1 MSEINNIAISIAL
14 QTLPIS
20 QKGFGMPLI
29 VGTKVRTGKPD
40 YVEVADADEL
50 LDASI
55 GFVDT
60 DLEYKMAAAIFSQ
73 SPRLEKVAV
82 CFIEQYA
89 AGSGVGLAAE
99 LAALRNSG
107 KDSWYYLLITDRTK
121 TNIAIADAYV
131 NSLEKIGVFASD
143 DQTIT
148 STGERTVIIISEY
161 ADEFPDAALVGRCA
175 AETIGSITW
184 DSKQLSGQKNSGVTM
199 SEQSTLLAANF
210 NLLREMGGVIV
221 TWEGKTMSGQYIDN
235 IIGRD
240 YIKAR
245 LTEAL
250 QSLKINN
257 RKIPMDSRGI
267 SMIEASMREVFRD
280 AGRNGV
286 IAPVIVD
293 ADRLKSDLGDF
304 QYKLTLPNSIG
315 DIATNDRANR
325 KIAPISFT
333 AVVGGGINKFEING
347 TLTV

>member
-1 MSEINNIAISIAL
+1 MSQINNITINIAL
-14 QTLPIS
+14 QTLPLS
-20 QKGFGMPLI
+20 QKGFGLPLI
-29 VGTKVRTGKPD
+29 AGTKIRTGKPD
-40 YVEVADADEL
+40 YVEVVDADDL

-55 GFVDT
+55 GFVNT
-60 DLEYKMAAAIFSQ
+60 DAEYKMAVALFSQ
-73 SPRLEKVAV
+73 SPRVEKIAV
-82 CFIEQYA
+82 CFISDFA
-89 AGSGVGLAAE
+89 DLATE
-99 LAALRNSG
+99 LAAYRNAG

-121 TNIAIADAYV
+121 TNIAIADAYI

-148 STGERTVIIISEY
+148 STGERTVILISEH
-161 ADEFPDAALVGRCA
+161 ADEFPDAAWVGRCA
-175 AETIGSITW
+175 AETVGSITW
-184 DSKQLSGQKNSGVTM
+184 DSKQLSGQKNSDVTM

-240 YIKAR
+240 YLKAR

-257 RKIPMDSRGI
+257 KKIPMDSRGI
-267 SMIEASMREVFRD
+267 SMVEASMREVFRD

-286 IAPVIVD
+286 VAPVVVD

-304 QYKLTLPNSIG
+304 QYKLTLPASISE
-315 DIATNDRANR
+315 ISTNDRANR
-325 KIAPISFT
+325 KLTPISFI